1 MDLANDNFNL
11 AWRSPMSRFAFLL
24 LCLAAGLNAVG
35 CGPKLPAGARPTK
48 KVTVTVM
55 YKGAPVE
62 GANVTFVNQTGD
74 PAAAN
79 GRTGQDGKAKL
90 KTYVEEDGAVLGAH
104 KVMIEKSESVGGST
118 ASQDS
123 AEYNPNAPPAVTK
136 YLLPQKYSNYANSGL
151 TAEVTEAGPNEFT
164 FDLKD

>member
-1 MDLANDNFNL
+1 M
-11 AWRSPMSRFAFLL
+11 PRFTALIVLVVAAAFL
-24 LCLAAGLNAVG
+24 GG
-35 CGPKLPAGARPTK
+35 CGPSLPPGARPTK

-62 GANVTFVNQTGD
+62 GANVTFVNQDGD
-74 PAAAN
+74 PAPAN
-79 GRTGQDGKAKL
+79 GRTGADGKAKL
-90 KTYVEEDGAVLGAH
+90 KTYKEEDGAVLGKH
-104 KVMIEKSESVGGST
+104 KVLIEKSESVGGSN
-118 ASQDS
+118 APQDS

-136 YLLPQKYSNYANSGL
+136 YLLPKKYSDYANSGL